1 MPSQSNANTSLS
13 ALQVALRRDAT
24 ARMPV
29 AREEPEEGT
38 CLKLCRLRNLQT
50 RHTQRERRQVWGGQ
64 GASPHSKAAA
74 VSMSDY
80 LHRRAET
87 RSDDALLARAY
98 QRGQRRVCRG
108 AGGDFDDIVKAIR
121 IADFEV
127 AGGVETGEREQL
139 SLFGC
144 RV

>member
-1 MPSQSNANTSLS
+1 MSN
-13 ALQVALRRDAT
+13 
-24 ARMPV
+24 
-29 AREEPEEGT
+29 
-38 CLKLCRLRNLQT
+38 
-50 RHTQRERRQVWGGQ
+50 
-64 GASPHSKAAA
+64 
-74 VSMSDY
+74 Y

-108 AGGDFDDIVKAIR
+108 AGGDFDDIVEAIR
-121 IADFEV
+121 VADFEV